1 MVHEHYIP
9 IRLADLIAYLCSR
22 PGFKGEPPLSMENQA
37 AFRRFAAAVIA
48 HLHTLY
54 QAEIRQLKE
63 AYTAFDPDADP
74 KPLIPLNTEQRA
86 VALDQLFHTFDRLM
100 IRANYVRLTR
110 KAIEEVM
117 RGASEWGLEMD
128 VPWDAFERVEMYYRG
143 EGIGSRVRRTWWK
156 LWRKELVPV
165 PTFGRVAVIFK
176 QRPHKR
182 LGTDPDTQSVFLKLF
197 KDMPKMDV
205 EMLLPGGRVR
215 MPKIDR
221 LKLGGTVASSV
232 AYVAW
237 KLSTFPLLSL
247 LGGLTTGVLMA
258 LYTPLALIAGYGYK
272 TWYTF
277 QSARQTYALQLTQSL
292 YYQNLDNN
300 SGVMHRLLDEAEEQ
314 ETREVLLAYYYLW
327 RFAGSRGWTAEELD
341 FAIERDLSELLRT
354 PVNFEVLDAL
364 HKLARGGLLEC
375 DQDRYRV
382 LPLAAAQERLAV
394 LWEQYARLEM
404 PPPPV

>member
-1 MVHEHYIP
+1 MAREHYIP
-9 IRLADLIAYLCSR
+9 LRITDLVSYLCSHS
-22 PGFKGEPPLSMENQA
+22 GINGEPPLAEEHQT

-54 QAEIRQLKE
+54 QTEIRQLKE
-63 AYTAFDPDADP
+63 AYAAFDPDADP
-74 KPLIPLNTEQRA
+74 PPLVPLTAAQRA
-86 VALDQLFHTFDRLM
+86 SALDQLFQTFDRLM
-100 IRANYVRLTR
+100 IRANYVRLSR
-110 KAIEEVM
+110 HAIEEVM
-117 RGASEWGLEMD
+117 RGASAWGLEMD
-128 VPWDAFERVEMYYRG
+128 VPWEAFERVEMYYRG
-143 EGIGSRVRRTWWK
+143 EGIGYRVRRTWWK
-156 LWRKELVPV
+156 LWRRELVAV

-176 QRPHKR
+176 QRAHPR

-197 KDMPKMDV
+197 KDMPQMDV

-237 KLSTFPLLSL
+237 KLSTFPLVSL

-300 SGVMHRLLDEAEEQ
+300 SGVMYRLLDEAEEQ

-341 FAIERDLSELLRT
+341 FAIERDLSALLRT
-354 PVNFEVLDAL
+354 PINFEVLDAL
-364 HKLARGGLLEC
+364 HKLARGGLLDC
-375 DQDRYRV
+375 DHERYRV
-382 LPLAAAQERLAV
+382 VPIAVAEDRLAA
-394 LWEQYARLEM
+394 LWQQYARPEPSPSPL
-404 PPPPV
+404 